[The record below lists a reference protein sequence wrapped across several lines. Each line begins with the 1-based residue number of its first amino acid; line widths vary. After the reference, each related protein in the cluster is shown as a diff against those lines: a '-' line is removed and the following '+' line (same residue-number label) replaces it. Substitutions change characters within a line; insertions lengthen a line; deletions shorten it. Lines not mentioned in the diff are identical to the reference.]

1 MEITSDW
8 VVGHTPAPH
17 KAMVEVS
24 GGRLLTT
31 SIHVAIAYSMCKKRT
46 PPNPLAYLETLQAIL
61 DHWVPVISVLRKG
74 SAPLLSETIAKTIH
88 IVQIECGMQPICTLT
103 DEEMTATADVIDTA
117 CAEHERHLLKTAPMS
132 NVIGSLAVRMGAIEL
147 LDKRVSG
154 DGKGG
159 TRLAENRIFLERNTL
174 S

>member
-8 VVGHTPAPH
+8 VVSHTPAPH
-17 KAMVEVS
+17 KARVEVS

-31 SIHVAIAYSMCKKRT
+31 SIHAAIAYSMCKKRT
-46 PPNPLAYLETLQAIL
+46 PSNPLAYLAALQAIL
-61 DHWVPVISVLRKG
+61 DHWVPVISVSRKG
-74 SAPLLSETIAKTIH
+74 SAPLLAETIAKTIH
-88 IVQIECGMQPICTLT
+88 IVQVECGMQPICALT
-103 DEEMTATADVIDTA
+103 DEEMAATANVIDIA

-132 NVIGSLAVRMGAIEL
+132 NVIGSVVVRMGAIEL

-154 DGKGG
+154 DGEGIK
-159 TRLAENRIFLERNTL
+159 RLAENRAFLEQNTL